1 MKSKRE
7 YLTFR
12 LNQEEFGID
21 ILKVQELRGYE
32 SPTRV
37 ADAPPFV
44 KGVINLRGT
53 IVPVVDLRIR
63 FACPSVHYGGST
75 IVVVLNLSGRIL
87 GAVVDSVSD
96 VVELAAE
103 SVQPA
108 PALDTSIEQDA
119 VVGLGS
125 IGPRMVILLD
135 IEKLMLSPSMA
146 VSA

>member
-1 MKSKRE
+1 MKRKRE

-32 SPTRV
+32 LPTRV
-37 ADAPPFV
+37 ADAPPHV

-63 FACPSVHYGGST
+63 FACPSVCYSGST

-125 IGPRMVILLD
+125 IGSRMVILLD

-146 VSA
+146 VSS